1 MESHILIHYDYVRLS
16 FVKQTVMT
24 LSVNSYFQMETGNCE
39 CVTIWK
45 LLGNDTFLES
55 VAYNILEHVMFRFQ
69 HVCNDLLSVILS
81 NDTFLN
87 LRPEFMET
95 PVLKELG
102 SVVQSSVW
110 LEFWISFSLVL
121 DK

>member
-1 MESHILIHYDYVRLS
+1 MLC
-16 FVKQTVMT
+16 FVSNMFVMT
-24 LSVNSYFQMETGNCE
+24 CCQL
-39 CVTIWK
+39 
-45 LLGNDTFLES
+45 
-55 VAYNILEHVMFRFQ
+55 
-69 HVCNDLLSVILS
+69 LS

-110 LEFWISFSLVL
+110 LEFWNSFSFVL